1 MIFNADKQTK
11 EDLGIFSKGKKNSV
25 YDIFNKTATHG
36 GSAMLREMFEQPL
49 SDAIKINHRSNI
61 ILILSKNQ
69 VEFPF
74 RSDLFDIAEFY
85 LSNTDIR
92 TRINLHEDNL
102 ERKFKSFTGS
112 DQNFKH
118 IKKGVESIIE
128 ILVLTGAL
136 SNKLNEVTDKTELSS
151 ITDKMESILKE
162 EALHQILT
170 FKPNSKLNYAQMVM
184 CDQAFRFSSI
194 ELIRQLLSLIYLID
208 VFITVGKVQKE
219 LGFGFAVATENDQE
233 VFEIQGLFHPLLDN
247 PVSNS
252 FDIKPSHNVIF
263 LTGANMAGKSTFMKA
278 LGISVYLAHMGFP
291 IPAKSMVFPVLEG
304 IFTTINLPD
313 NIGMGYSHF
322 YAEVIRV
329 KKVAKSINRSKKIM
343 VIFDELFRGTN
354 VKDAYDATVEVTKAF
369 ATIKDSFF
377 IISTHIIEAGETLGQ
392 LCNNIEFIYLP
403 TTMVG
408 NIPQYSYKLTKGI
421 TSDRH
426 GMLIINNEN
435 ILDILKN

>member
-36 GSAMLREMFEQPL
+36 GSALLREMFDQPL
-49 SDAIKINHRSNI
+49 SDAKEINFRSKSIYALAENSI
-61 ILILSKNQ
+61 
-69 VEFPF
+69 EFPF
-74 RSDLFDIAEFY
+74 RCDLFDAAEFY
-85 LSNTDIR
+85 LSNTDSR

-102 ERKFKSFTGS
+102 ERKFKSLTGG
-112 DQNFKH
+112 DHNYKH
-118 IKKGVESIIE
+118 IKKGVESIID
-128 ILVLTGAL
+128 ILHLTRTLAI
-136 SNKLNEVTDKTELSS
+136 KLQNAKKKTELSFY
-151 ITDKMESILKE
+151 IDKIETILKE
-162 EALHQILT
+162 DALEKILKL
-170 FKPNSKLNYAQMVM
+170 KPNPKLNYGQIVM

-194 ELIRQLLSLIYLID
+194 ALIRKLLSLIYLID
-208 VFITVGKVQKE
+208 VYITVGKVQKE
-219 LGFGFAVATENDQE
+219 RGFSFAEAIENDQSG
-233 VFEIQGLFHPLLDN
+233 FEIQELFHPLLDN
-247 PVSNS
+247 PVSNP
-252 FDIKPSHNVIF
+252 FAIKQSHNVIF

-291 IPAKSMVFPVLEG
+291 IPAKSMSFTVLEG

-322 YAEVIRV
+322 YAEVMRV
-329 KKVAKSINRSKKIM
+329 KKVAESISRSKKIM

-369 ATIKDSFF
+369 STIKDSFF
-377 IISTHIIEAGETLGQ
+377 VISTHIIEAGETLGKM
-392 LCNNIEFIYLP
+392 CSNIEFIYLP
-403 TTMVG
+403 TTMEG
-408 NIPQYSYKLTKGI
+408 NVPQYSYKLTQGI